1 MNLKIYPRFLNRCAS
16 LRRCVNQFLIF
27 VILVFGI
34 EEVLAES
41 PIKKIGTNQTI
52 EEISEKIKLHSGT
65 YNLSIF
71 GSMRFNDYL
80 VSTKNKKNI
89 TAATIELVA
98 PHWVSKIEKIDGNAL
113 IVFPIR
119 ILIVEADSGSV
130 VSFYDLRNLL
140 RSMGFKNKDLLK
152 EADNID
158 SKFNYFLRTVLR

>member
-1 MNLKIYPRFLNRCAS
+1 
-16 LRRCVNQFLIF
+16 
-27 VILVFGI
+27 
-34 EEVLAES
+34 
-41 PIKKIGTNQTI
+41 
-52 EEISEKIKLHSGT
+52 
-65 YNLSIF
+65 
-71 GSMRFNDYL
+71 MRFNDYL

-89 TAATIELVA
+89 TVATIELVA

-130 VSFYDLRNLL
+130 VSFYDLRKLL